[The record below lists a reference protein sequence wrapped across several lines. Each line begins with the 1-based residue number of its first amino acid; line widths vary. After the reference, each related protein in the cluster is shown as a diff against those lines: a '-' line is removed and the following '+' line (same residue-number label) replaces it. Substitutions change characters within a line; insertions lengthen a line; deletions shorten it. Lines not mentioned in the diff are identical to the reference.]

1 MSRLNSLNWMKQS
14 NCWGV
19 VFMKKKWFIFG
30 ITGIILF
37 FIGFNI
43 TSELI
48 GKKSNDNYHIGMP
61 EELDEGLIDFLLRE
75 SIPINARLVDK
86 NNQYYVFSLFNDEA
100 KPMKMEYYTISNEQL
115 LDYFSPILRSKEPDR
130 TLRNFRTNFEKE
142 LFKAPNTRY
151 EDYPGITVQEDNV
164 LTVVTDEGE
173 KTFDLVERLN
183 AYNVGLEDELSLEIQ
198 SANEHSFEVYIEN
211 YNVEDQN
218 RFLRIY
224 MNQDLSNFTAVIAY
238 NEYFNESLVDGTLDD
253 FKNLVFNRELNDRYT
268 LMSDQL
274 RMFDHQNDTTVM
286 INEGSDYISDDRK
299 YVYVNGNDVDSRNN
313 QKHRIQRIEDYLEG
327 NNEYYSQFEFDYEEM
342 SDHLGIDSVG
352 AGEVKVLY
360 LSEDYA
366 VLQVRFAGAITGS
379 PGSTNVILDFKENPE
394 DPAIYLIDLGL
405 LINTHIPL

>member
-1 MSRLNSLNWMKQS
+1 
-14 NCWGV
+14 
-19 VFMKKKWFIFG
+19 MKKKWFI
-30 ITGIILF
+30 IVISVIILF
-37 FIGFNI
+37 FIGFNF

-48 GKKSNDNYHIGMP
+48 GENSKDSYHIGMP

-75 SIPINARLVDK
+75 TIPVNARLVDK

-115 LDYFSPILRSKEPDR
+115 LDYFSPILSSEEPDH

-142 LFKAPNTRY
+142 LFKYPDSRY
-151 EDYPGITVQEDNV
+151 EDYPEIKIQEDNV
-164 LTVVTDEGE
+164 LTVVTEDAE
-173 KTFDLVERLN
+173 KSFDLVERLN

-224 MNQDLSNFTAVIAY
+224 MDQDLSNFTAVIAY

-313 QKHRIQRIEDYLEG
+313 HTHRIQRIEDYLEG

-342 SDHLGIDSVG
+342 SEQLGIDSVG

-366 VLQVRFAGAITGS
+366 VLRVRFAGAITGS
-379 PGSTNVILDFKENPE
+379 PGTTNVILDFKENPE
-394 DPAIYLIDLGL
+394 DPVIYLIDLGL
-405 LINTHIPL
+405 MINTHIPL